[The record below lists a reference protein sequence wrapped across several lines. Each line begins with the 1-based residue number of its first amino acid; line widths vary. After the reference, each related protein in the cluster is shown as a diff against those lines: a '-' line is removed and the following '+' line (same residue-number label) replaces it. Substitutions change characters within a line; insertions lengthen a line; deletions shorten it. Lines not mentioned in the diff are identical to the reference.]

1 MPIRQLEESFTNPHL
16 TLPNMIAKIGSR
28 FFLPLFGF
36 MLMSMTALGQSASLT
51 ANVTTYAPGGGTVTF
66 TATISYAT
74 QPTALGFAVGLP
86 SGWSYAGGAN
96 EPSIKPDVGTTGT
109 LEWAYSSG
117 FGTGSSMFTFTAN
130 YPAGLSG
137 SQTITAS
144 AVYRTPLSNMS
155 VTSVVLTPG
164 GQTVAPAITTQPANQ
179 SVAAGGN
186 ASFSAAA
193 SGTPA
198 PTLQWQV
205 STNSGSTW
213 TNISNG
219 NPYSGASTG
228 TLVITSVTAGMTGYQ
243 YRCVAGNGINPDTTS
258 SVATL
263 TVSDQSGPTASLTPS
278 VTTYVSGGG
287 TVTFTA
293 TISYTTQPTALG
305 FAVGLPAGWSYAGGA
320 NEPSI
325 KPDVGTTGTLEW
337 AYSGNFGT
345 GSSTFTFTAN
355 YPAGLT
361 GNQTITASAVYRTP
375 LSNLSVAPVILTP
388 NTPPTIS
395 DIANQTI
402 AAGANTGA
410 LAFTVGDTETAAG
423 SLTVSGASS
432 NQTLV
437 PVANIVFGGTGASRT
452 VTVTPAAGQSGTAT
466 ITVTVSDGSLS
477 ASDTFVLTATPSIT
491 STATLTAN
499 VTKYAA
505 GGGTVTFTAAI
516 SYGTQPTALGF
527 AVGLPAGWSYTGGAN
542 EPSIKPDVGTT
553 GTLEWAYSSGFGTGS
568 STFTFTAN
576 YPAGLTGNQTITA
589 SAVYRTPLSNL
600 NAASVVLTS
609 GYSGIYFGTLSSGG
623 DWALYVRPDSTATYI
638 AYLSKRKSAIVVNL
652 AIDANGAF
660 TVTGTEI
667 VPLTG
672 AASSGLALG
681 SPEATVLKQSAAA
694 ATFTF
699 SGQIDSDRKVTGQLA
714 GLDVTLTGAVSA
726 ATGDAQAYAGLYT
739 ATTLNTG
746 SGATYTI
753 VGASGR
759 TVVVS
764 TTPAAIDGATGT
776 VTSSGQLSVTTS
788 NNAQLSV
795 TLNASAKSMSSSLTP
810 AGSSTPIIGTT
821 ITNPLNAHLVN
832 LSSRAAVGTG
842 DNVLIVGFVIT
853 GTVPKPVI
861 IRGIGPAFAAAPFNM
876 TGTLPDPVF
885 TLYRSGTVLASND
898 NWATAGNQATITA
911 DMARVGAF
919 SLAPTS
925 LDSVISTTLAPGV
938 YSAVLSGSGTVKTGI
953 GMVEIYDSAAALD
966 PSTPRMVNISSRGF
980 VGTGDNVLI
989 GGFVVTG
996 NQPRQVLIRGVGP
1009 TLATLG
1015 VTAPVLSDPI
1025 ITLNHGGTVINQ
1037 NDNWGSAG
1045 DGTAISSTATA
1056 VGAFALPSGSKDASV
1071 LTALQPGA
1079 YTVIVSGANNTT
1091 GIALVEI
1098 YEVGN

>member
-1 MPIRQLEESFTNPHL
+1 MPIRQLKESFTNPHL
-16 TLPNMIAKIGSR
+16 ILPSMIAKIGSR

-86 SGWSYAGGAN
+86 AGWSYAGGAN

-117 FGTGSSMFTFTAN
+117 FGTGSSTFTFNAN

-137 SQTITAS
+137 NQTITAS
-144 AVYRTPLSNMS
+144 AVYRTPLSNLS
-155 VTSVVLTPG
+155 ITSVVLTTG
-164 GQTVAPAITTQPANQ
+164 GLTVVPAITTQPANQ
-179 SVAAGGN
+179 SVAAGSN
-186 ASFSAAA
+186 ASFTAAA

-305 FAVGLPAGWSYAGGA
+305 FAVGLPAGWSYASGA

-375 LSNLSVAPVILTP
+375 LNNLSVAPVVLTVGPPASTASLTP
-388 NTPPTIS
+388 SVPT
-395 DIANQTI
+395 
-402 AAGANTGA
+402 
-410 LAFTVGDTETAAG
+410 
-423 SLTVSGASS
+423 
-432 NQTLV
+432 
-437 PVANIVFGGTGASRT
+437 
-452 VTVTPAAGQSGTAT
+452 
-466 ITVTVSDGSLS
+466 
-477 ASDTFVLTATPSIT
+477 
-491 STATLTAN
+491 
-499 VTKYAA
+499 YAP
-505 GGGTVTFTAAI
+505 GGGTVTFTATI
-516 SYGTQPTALGF
+516 SYAAQPTALGF
-527 AVGLPAGWSYTGGAN
+527 AVGLPAGWSYASGAN

-568 STFTFTAN
+568 SAFTFTAN

-600 NAASVVLTS
+600 SAPSVVLTP
-609 GYSGIYFGTLSSGG
+609 GYSGTYFGTLSSGG
-623 DWALYVRPDSTATYI
+623 DWALYVRPDGTATYI
-638 AYLSKRKSAIVVNL
+638 AYLPGRHSAVVVSL
-652 AIDANGAF
+652 TIGTNGTF

-667 VPLTG
+667 VPLTVL
-672 AASSGLALG
+672 AISGLALG
-681 SPEATVLKQSAAA
+681 SPEAPVLKQAAA
-694 ATFTF
+694 AAAFTLT
-699 SGQIDSDRKVTGQLA
+699 GQIGTNGAVTGQLT
-714 GLDVTLTGAVSA
+714 GLGETLTGAVSA
-726 ATGDAQAYAGLYT
+726 ATGPAQAFAGLYT

-753 VGASGR
+753 VGSSGQ
-759 TVVVS
+759 TVFVS
-764 TTPAAIDGATGT
+764 TTPAAVDGAKGT
-776 VTSSGQLSVTTS
+776 ISDSGQLSVKTS

-795 TLNASAKSMSSSLTP
+795 TINVSAKSMSTSLTP
-810 AGSSTPIIGTT
+810 AGSSTPITSI
-821 ITNPLNAHLVN
+821 IISNPLNAHLVN

-861 IRGIGPAFAAAPFNM
+861 IRGIGPAFASAPFNM

-885 TLYRSGTVLASND
+885 TLYRSGTVQASND

-938 YSAVLSGSGTVKTGI
+938 YSAVLSGNGTVKTGI

-966 PSTPRMVNISSRGF
+966 PTTPRMVNISSRGY
-980 VGTGDNVLI
+980 VGTGNDVLI

-996 NQPRQVLIRGVGP
+996 DQPRQVLIRGVGP
-1009 TLATLG
+1009 TLTTLG
-1015 VTAPVLSDPI
+1015 VTAPVLVDPI
-1025 ITLNHGGTVINQ
+1025 LSLYHGGTVINQ
-1037 NDNWGSAG
+1037 NDNWGTAG
-1045 DGTAISSTATA
+1045 DGTAISATASA
-1056 VGAFALPSGSKDASV
+1056 VGAFALPSGSKDAAL
-1071 LTALQPGA
+1071 LTALQPGV